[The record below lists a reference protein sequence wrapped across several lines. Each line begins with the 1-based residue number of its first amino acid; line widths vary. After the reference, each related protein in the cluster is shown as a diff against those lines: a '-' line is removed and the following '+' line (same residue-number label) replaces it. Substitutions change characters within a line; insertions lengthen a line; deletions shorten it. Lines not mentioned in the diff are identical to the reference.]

1 MNLENKYNHLNYKKK
16 IIILLPDLK
25 EGGAEK
31 LHVNLANYWCLNGYE
46 VKFILLENKGA
57 FKELLHNNIKI
68 IDLNI
73 SKIRKIFFKL
83 PKILITENP
92 DILLVAMW
100 PLTSISILSLL
111 FFKKKYKIFL
121 SDHVNLSK
129 SFKYELNLYE
139 IIPKIIMRLTYRFAD
154 GIIAVSKGVKN
165 NLVKLSGLDQS
176 KIKVIYNPVIIN
188 TIQRSVS
195 AQSDINNL
203 WNGRYQY
210 RILSVGTLKFQKN
223 HEALIRSFSMISSNI
238 SIKLIILGN
247 GPLKDKLNKLIKE
260 LDQEYRIEL
269 KGFAIETEE
278 YYSTA
283 TTFVLS
289 SRWEGFANVL
299 VEALKYNLPI
309 ISTNCDYGPREI
321 LQNGK
326 YGILIPLHQNIEIK
340 NEILRIIDNNLKFEK
355 GYLRSLD
362 FKVNIIAK
370 QYLEYFFD

>member
-1 MNLENKYNHLNYKKK
+1 
-16 IIILLPDLK
+16 
-25 EGGAEK
+25 
-31 LHVNLANYWCLNGYE
+31 
-46 VKFILLENKGA
+46 
-57 FKELLHNNIKI
+57 
-68 IDLNI
+68 
-73 SKIRKIFFKL
+73 
-83 PKILITENP
+83 
-92 DILLVAMW
+92 
-100 PLTSISILSLL
+100 
-111 FFKKKYKIFL
+111 
-121 SDHVNLSK
+121 
-129 SFKYELNLYE
+129 
-139 IIPKIIMRLTYRFAD
+139 PKIIMRLTYRFAD